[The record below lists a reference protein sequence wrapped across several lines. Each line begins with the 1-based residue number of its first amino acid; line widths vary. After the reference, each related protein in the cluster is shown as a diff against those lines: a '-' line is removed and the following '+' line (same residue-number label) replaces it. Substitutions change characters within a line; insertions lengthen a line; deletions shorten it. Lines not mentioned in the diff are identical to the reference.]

1 MLLCYNSIRKRKE
14 VGNNMNTLTYNCL
27 ADHRMYVMTCKDE
40 SLDTYMKMMF
50 ENDVYKV
57 NLNDEVEFT
66 SYSDYEQWKKV
77 ANNINTLTYNLKND
91 FNNYVITCNDE
102 WLDMYMELLFE
113 NGAYRVNLNN
123 NVVFADL
130 STYESWKQ
138 VMEE

>member
-1 MLLCYNSIRKRKE
+1 
-14 VGNNMNTLTYNCL
+14 MNTLTYRCL
-27 ADHRMYVMTCKDE
+27 ADPLTYEMTCRDDA
-40 SLDTYMKMMF
+40 LDTYMKMMF

-66 SYSDYEQWKKV
+66 SYSQYESWKNEK
-77 ANNINTLTYNLKND
+77 NSINTLTYNLKND

-130 STYESWKQ
+130 STYESWKN
-138 VMEE
+138 EK

>member
-1 MLLCYNSIRKRKE
+1 
-14 VGNNMNTLTYNCL
+14 MNTLTYRCL
-27 ADHRMYVMTCKDE
+27 ADHRTYVMTCKDE
-40 SLDTYMKMMF
+40 SLDAYMKMMF

-66 SYSDYEQWKKV
+66 SYSDYEKWKNKKK
-77 ANNINTLTYNLKND
+77 NNINTLTYNLKND

-102 WLDMYMELLFE
+102 WLDMYMQLLFE

-130 STYESWKQ
+130 STYELWKN

>member
-1 MLLCYNSIRKRKE
+1 
-14 VGNNMNTLTYNCL
+14 MNTLTYRCL
-27 ADHRMYVMTCKDE
+27 ADPLTYEMTCRDDA
-40 SLDTYMKMMF
+40 LDTYMKMMF

-66 SYSDYEQWKKV
+66 SYADYESWKNEK
-77 ANNINTLTYNLKND
+77 NSINTLTYNLKND

-102 WLDMYMELLFE
+102 WLDMYMQLLFE

-130 STYESWKQ
+130 STYELWKN
-138 VMEE
+138 EKK

>member
-1 MLLCYNSIRKRKE
+1 
-14 VGNNMNTLTYNCL
+14 MNTLTYRCL
-27 ADHRMYVMTCKDE
+27 ADHRTYVMTCKDDA
-40 SLDTYMKMMF
+40 LDTYMKMMF

-66 SYSDYEQWKKV
+66 SYTDYEKWKNEK
-77 ANNINTLTYNLKND
+77 NHINTLTYNLKND

-102 WLDMYMELLFE
+102 WLDMYMQLLFE

-130 STYESWKQ
+130 STYELWKN
-138 VMEE
+138 EK

>member
-1 MLLCYNSIRKRKE
+1 
-14 VGNNMNTLTYNCL
+14 MNTLTYRCL
-27 ADHRMYVMTCKDE
+27 ADHRTYVMTCSDDA
-40 SLDTYMKMMF
+40 LDAYMKMMF

-66 SYSDYEQWKKV
+66 SYADYEKWKNKKKS
-77 ANNINTLTYNLKND
+77 NINTLTYNLKND

-130 STYESWKQ
+130 STYELWKN
-138 VMEE
+138 EK

>member
-14 VGNNMNTLTYNCL
+14 VGNNMNTLTYRCL
-27 ADHRMYVMTCKDE
+27 ADHRTYVLTCNDE
-40 SLDTYMKMMF
+40 SLDLYMKLFF

-66 SYSDYEQWKKV
+66 SYADYEKWKKV
-77 ANNINTLTYNLKND
+77 ANNVNTLTYNLKND
-91 FNNYVITCNDE
+91 FNNYVITCKDE

-130 STYESWKQ
+130 STYELWKNGK
-138 VMEE
+138 

>member
-1 MLLCYNSIRKRKE
+1 
-14 VGNNMNTLTYNCL
+14 MNTLTYRCL
-27 ADHRMYVMTCKDE
+27 ADPLTYEMTCRDDA
-40 SLDTYMKMMF
+40 LDTYMKMMF

-66 SYSDYEQWKKV
+66 SYADYEKWKNEK
-77 ANNINTLTYNLKND
+77 NSINTLTYNLKND

-113 NGAYRVNLNN
+113 NGAYRVNLND

-130 STYESWKQ
+130 STYELWKN
-138 VMEE
+138 EK

>member
-1 MLLCYNSIRKRKE
+1 
-14 VGNNMNTLTYNCL
+14 MNTLTYRCL
-27 ADHRMYVMTCKDE
+27 ADHRTYVMTCSDDA
-40 SLDTYMKMMF
+40 LDTYMKLMF

-66 SYSDYEQWKKV
+66 SYADFESWKNEK
-77 ANNINTLTYNLKND
+77 NNINTLTYNLKND

-113 NGAYRVNLNN
+113 NDAYRVNLNN

-130 STYESWKQ
+130 STYDLWKN
-138 VMEE
+138 EK

>member
-1 MLLCYNSIRKRKE
+1 
-14 VGNNMNTLTYNCL
+14 MNTLTYRCL
-27 ADHRMYVMTCKDE
+27 ADHRTYVMTCKDE
-40 SLDTYMKMMF
+40 SLDAYMKMMF

-66 SYSDYEQWKKV
+66 SYADYESWKNEK
-77 ANNINTLTYNLKND
+77 NNINTLTYNLKND

-102 WLDMYMELLFE
+102 WLDMYMQLLFE

-130 STYESWKQ
+130 STYELWKN
-138 VMEE
+138 EK

>member
-1 MLLCYNSIRKRKE
+1 
-14 VGNNMNTLTYNCL
+14 MNTLTYRCL
-27 ADHRMYVMTCKDE
+27 ADHRTYVMTCSDDA
-40 SLDTYMKMMF
+40 LDTYMKLMF

-66 SYSDYEQWKKV
+66 SYADFESWKNEK
-77 ANNINTLTYNLKND
+77 NNINTLTYNLKND

-102 WLDMYMELLFE
+102 WLDMYMQLLFK

-130 STYESWKQ
+130 STYELWKN
-138 VMEE
+138 EK